1 MSSSTNV
8 FRKFFWLI
16 FIRLWICWRN
26 YCYCWTIY
34 YYYCKCFFCSCL
46 YLPWKRF
53 PYCCYCCCFCCCA
66 SVCTILE
73 WQDTTGSCNAG
84 HWHSMLSFAS
94 FILTISPFYSAS
106 SLFWLLFSDILWIG
120 GTTPTHRT
128 PLPTPLEQL
137 VCVLAKLT
145 ATAGSRNPDFL
156 QISLGIPLCHVRR
169 HFIPLVFLLTFLP
182 PRLLWGASIS
192 HFGELSCDYPL
203 LREATPQDTKETN
216 QSREA
221 NQRRIPPSH
230 IINCRRLLTFPS
242 NFLILL

>member
-106 SLFWLLFSDILWIG
+106 SLFWLLFFWHFMNRRNNTNTPHSAPHSVEATCVCACKVDSHCWIPESGFSANILRDPSLPCSTPFYPFGFFADIS
-120 GTTPTHRT
+120 
-128 PLPTPLEQL
+128 
-137 VCVLAKLT
+137 T
-145 ATAGSRNPDFL
+145 AT
-156 QISLGIPLCHVRR
+156 IVVR
-169 HFIPLVFLLTFLP
+169 
-182 PRLLWGASIS
+182 SI
-192 HFGELSCDYPL
+192 
-203 LREATPQDTKETN
+203 N
-216 QSREA
+216 QSLWWAQLWLSFVEGSDTTGYKGDEPKPGGKSKA
-221 NQRRIPPSH
+221 NTSVSH
-230 IINCRRLLTFPS
+230 HQLSQTPHFSL
-242 NFLILL
+242 